1 MMILVANLRLSG
13 FFAVAGGWIMRR
25 AHRPLTA
32 GEGGDN
38 RGQAAV
44 ADTPRTQRAGLC
56 RDRLVVAV
64 MFAGLFI
71 IVTGADSSLLGG
83 GVIAAAGRLQ
93 LDRLPVLSALTA
105 ILAN

>member
-1 MMILVANLRLSG
+1 MGRLLLLT
-13 FFAVAGGWIMRR
+13 RR
-25 AHRPLTA
+25 VR
-32 GEGGDN
+32 
-38 RGQAAV
+38 
-44 ADTPRTQRAGLC
+44 

-105 ILAN
+105 ILANLIVVQRAAAGGVVIGVWDYCRVGVPLTLLTLLIGTLWLSL